1 MTTED
6 KLIELWQCIRCNMK
20 YLPLIACL
28 VFLGCAQKKYYYVE
42 MKTKSF
48 IEYATSAYNPDYE
61 NIRLHANRYCRNQG
75 KISVFE
81 HQFLIA
87 EEKQIAFI
95 CVQPEGG
102 YKFFNDPIQIKP
114 ERVL

>member
-1 MTTED
+1 MITKD
-6 KLIELWQCIRCNMK
+6 LPDMK

-28 VFLGCAQKKYYYVE
+28 VFLGCAQKKYYYPYF
-42 MKTKSF
+42 KTKSF
-48 IEYATSAYNPDYE
+48 IEYKTSAYNPDRE
-61 NIRLHANRYCRNQG
+61 NIRLHANQYCQNQG

-81 HQFLIA
+81 HEFIISEQALIMFHC
-87 EEKQIAFI
+87 I
-95 CVQPEGG
+95 QPEGG